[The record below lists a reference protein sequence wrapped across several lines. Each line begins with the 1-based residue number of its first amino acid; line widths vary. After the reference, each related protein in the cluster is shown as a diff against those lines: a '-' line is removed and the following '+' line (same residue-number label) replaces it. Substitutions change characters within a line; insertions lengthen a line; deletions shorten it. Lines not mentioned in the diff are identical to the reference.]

1 MLPELLWIVGL
12 YVAAAA
18 FARWII
24 RRSSGEGRRHYV
36 LVAGNHQMQ
45 IEGYIR
51 AIQLFSRRTGTEI
64 GITVLLDRSTDETEP
79 ILERMA
85 RKDSG
90 IEWVRRDLSDS
101 GKQEDERVCERG
113 EGAIGSI
120 AAADSRVVWVELAR
134 QEDVRRLPL

>member
-18 FARWII
+18 FAHCII
-24 RRSSGEGRRHYV
+24 RRSSGDGHRHYV

-64 GITVLLDRSTDETEP
+64 GITVVLDRSTDETGP

-90 IEWVRRDLSDS
+90 IDWVRRDRSES
-101 GKQEDERVCERG
+101 GRRIDERARDRG
-113 EGAIGSI
+113 VEPVGSL
-120 AAADSRVVWVELAR
+120 AADSRVVWVELDR

>member
-24 RRSSGEGRRHYV
+24 RRRSGGGRRHYV

-101 GKQEDERVCERG
+101 GRQEDERVCERG
-113 EGAIGSI
+113 EEPIGSI

>member
-64 GITVLLDRSTDETEP
+64 GITVVLDRSTDETEP
-79 ILERMA
+79 ILARMA

-90 IEWVRRDLSDS
+90 IEWVRRDMSDS
-101 GKQEDERVCERG
+101 GGHRECGRG
-113 EGAIGSI
+113 EESIGSI
-120 AAADSRVVWVELAR
+120 AAAESRVVWVELAR

>member
-12 YVAAAA
+12 YAAAAA

-85 RKDSG
+85 RKNSG
-90 IEWVRRDLSDS
+90 IEWMRRDCSESS
-101 GKQEDERVCERG
+101 GHRECGRG
-113 EGAIGSI
+113 EGSSGSI
-120 AAADSRVVWVELAR
+120 AAAESRVVWVELAR

>member
-1 MLPELLWIVGL
+1 MLPELLWIGGL

-18 FARWII
+18 FVRWII
-24 RRSSGEGRRHYV
+24 RRSSGGGRRHYV

-64 GITVLLDRSTDETEP
+64 GITVVLDRSTDETEP

-101 GKQEDERVCERG
+101 GGQKNERVCERG
-113 EGAIGSI
+113 EESIGSI
-120 AAADSRVVWVELAR
+120 AAAESSVVWVELAR